1 MTKKRIVK
9 YGGKNMLN
17 YLWSGMIIF
26 SIIIAAFSGG
36 MDAITQSALGSAK
49 EAVELAFSMC
59 GVVAM
64 WMGIMRIAEEAGIIE
79 GLARKMRPVL
89 RFLFPDIPDN
99 HPAQRYIATNMI
111 ANFLG
116 LGWAATPPGLKAMEA
131 LQTLNKDKDRASHAM
146 CMFLIIN
153 ISSVQVIS
161 INIISYRMQYGSINP
176 TEIIGPS
183 ILATAFSTLAAIIYG
198 KLKYRKEY

>member
-1 MTKKRIVK
+1 
-9 YGGKNMLN
+9 MLN

-36 MDAITQSALGSAK
+36 IGAITQSALESSRG
-49 EAVELAFSMC
+49 AVELVFKMS

-64 WMGIMRIAEEAGIIE
+64 WMGIMRIAEKAGIIE
-79 GLARKMRPVL
+79 GLSKKMKPIL
-89 RFLFPDIPDN
+89 NFLFPDIPDN
-99 HPAQRYIATNMI
+99 HPAQKYIATNMI

-131 LQTLNKDKDRASHAM
+131 LQKLNKNKDTASDAM

-161 INIISYRMQYGSINP
+161 INIISYRMAHGSVNP

-183 ILATAFSTLAAIIYG
+183 ILATAFSTLVAVIYG
-198 KLKYRKEY
+198 KLKYGKRS

>member
-1 MTKKRIVK
+1 ME
-9 YGGKNMLN
+9 GKNVLN

-49 EAVELAFSMC
+49 EAVELAFGMS
-59 GVVAM
+59 GIVAM
-64 WMGIMRIAEEAGIIE
+64 WMGIMRIAEKSGIIE
-79 GLARKMRPVL
+79 GLSRRMQPIL
-89 RFLFPDIPDN
+89 RFLFPDVPDG
-99 HPAQRYIATNMI
+99 HPAQKYMATNMI

-116 LGWAATPPGLKAMEA
+116 LGWAATPPGLEAMKE
-131 LQTLNKDKDRASHAM
+131 LQKLNKDKDKASHAM

-161 INIISYRMQYGSINP
+161 INIITYRMKYGSINP

-183 ILATAFSTLAAIIYG
+183 ILATAFSTLVAIIYG
-198 KLKYRKEY
+198 KIKYRKES

>member
-1 MTKKRIVK
+1 
-9 YGGKNMLN
+9 MLN

-36 MDAITQSALGSAK
+36 MDAITQSALQSAR
-49 EAVELAFSMC
+49 EAVELAFGMC

-64 WMGIMRIAEEAGIIE
+64 WMGIMRIAEKSGIIE
-79 GLARKMRPVL
+79 GLSKRMRPIL
-89 RFLFPDIPDN
+89 RFLFPDIPDG
-99 HPAQRYIATNMI
+99 HPAQKYMATNII

-116 LGWAATPPGLKAMEA
+116 LGWAATPPGLKAMEE
-131 LQTLNKDKDRASHAM
+131 LQKLNKNKDIASHAM

-161 INIISYRMQYGSINP
+161 INIITYRMKYGSINP

-183 ILATAFSTLAAIIYG
+183 ILATAFSTLVAIVYG

>member
-1 MTKKRIVK
+1 MED
-9 YGGKNMLN
+9 KNLLN

-26 SIIIAAFSGG
+26 AIIIAAFSGG
-36 MDAITQSALGSAK
+36 VEAITQSALESSR
-49 EAVELAFSMC
+49 EAVELAFKMS

-64 WMGIMRIAEEAGIIE
+64 WTGIMRIAEKAGIIE
-79 GLARKMRPVL
+79 ALARKMQPVL
-89 RFLFPDIPDN
+89 NFLFPDIPDN
-99 HPAQRYIATNMI
+99 HPAQKYIATNMI

-131 LQTLNKDKDRASHAM
+131 LQKLNKHKDIASDAM

-161 INIISYRMQYGSINP
+161 INIISYRMAHGSVNP

-183 ILATAFSTLAAIIYG
+183 ILATAFSTLVAIIYG
-198 KLKYRKEY
+198 KIKYRRRL

>member
-1 MTKKRIVK
+1 
-9 YGGKNMLN
+9 MLN
-17 YLWSGMIIF
+17 YLWSAMIIF
-26 SIIIAAFSGG
+26 SILIAAFSGG
-36 MDAITQSALGSAK
+36 IDAITQSALESAG
-49 EAVELAFSMC
+49 EAVGLAFRMS

-64 WMGIMRIAEEAGIIE
+64 WMGIMRIAEKAGVIE
-79 GLARKMRPVL
+79 GLARKMRPIL
-89 RFLFPDIPDN
+89 RFLFPDIPDD
-99 HPAQRYIATNMI
+99 HPAQKYIATNMI

-116 LGWAATPPGLKAMEA
+116 LGWAATPPGLRAMEE
-131 LQTLNKDKDRASHAM
+131 LQTLNKDKNKASHAM

-161 INIISYRMQYGSINP
+161 INIITYRMQYGSANP

>member
-1 MTKKRIVK
+1 
-9 YGGKNMLN
+9 MLN

-26 SIIIAAFSGG
+26 SILIAAFSGG

-49 EAVELAFSMC
+49 EAVELAFAMC

-64 WMGIMRIAEEAGIIE
+64 WMGIMRIAEKAGIIE
-79 GLARKMRPVL
+79 GLSRRMRPIL
-89 RFLFPDIPDN
+89 RFLFPDVPDG
-99 HPAQRYIATNMI
+99 HPAQKYIATNMI

-116 LGWAATPPGLKAMEA
+116 LGWAATPPGLKAMEE
-131 LQTLNKDKDRASHAM
+131 LQKLNKTKDRASHAM
-146 CMFLIIN
+146 CMFLIVN

-161 INIISYRMQYGSINP
+161 INIITYRMKYGSINP

-183 ILATAFSTLAAIIYG
+183 ILATAFSTLVAIIYG

>member
-1 MTKKRIVK
+1 
-9 YGGKNMLN
+9 MLN
-17 YLWSGMIIF
+17 YLWSAMIIF
-26 SIIIAAFSGG
+26 SIIIAAFNGG
-36 MDAITQSALGSAK
+36 MDAITQSALESAK
-49 EAVELAFSMC
+49 EAVDLAFRMS

-64 WMGIMRIAEEAGIIE
+64 WMGIMRIAEKAGVIG
-79 GLARKMRPVL
+79 GLARRMRPVL

-99 HPAQRYIATNMI
+99 HPAQKYIATNMI

-116 LGWAATPPGLKAMEA
+116 LGWAATPPGLRAMEA
-131 LQTLNKDKDRASHAM
+131 LQTLNKDKGRASHAM

-161 INIISYRMQYGSINP
+161 INIISYRMQYGSVNP

-183 ILATAFSTLAAIIYG
+183 ILATAFSTLVAILYG

>member
-1 MTKKRIVK
+1 
-9 YGGKNMLN
+9 MLN

-36 MDAITQSALGSAK
+36 IDAITQSALESSRG
-49 EAVELAFSMC
+49 AVELAFKMS

-64 WMGIMRIAEEAGIIE
+64 WMGIMRIAEKAGIIE
-79 GLARKMRPVL
+79 GLSKKMKPIL
-89 RFLFPDIPDN
+89 NFLFPDIPDN
-99 HPAQRYIATNMI
+99 HPAQKYIATNMI

-116 LGWAATPPGLKAMEA
+116 LGWAATPPGLKAMEE
-131 LQTLNKDKDRASHAM
+131 LQKLNKNKDTASDAM

-161 INIISYRMQYGSINP
+161 INIISYRMAHGSVNP

-183 ILATAFSTLAAIIYG
+183 ILATAFSTLVAVIYG
-198 KLKYRKEY
+198 KLKYGKRS

>member
-1 MTKKRIVK
+1 
-9 YGGKNMLN
+9 MLN

-26 SIIIAAFSGG
+26 AIIIAAFNGG
-36 MDAITQSALGSAK
+36 MDAITQSALESSRG
-49 EAVELAFSMC
+49 AVELAFGMS

-64 WMGIMRIAEEAGIIE
+64 WMGIMRIAEQAGIIE
-79 GLARKMRPVL
+79 ALSKRMKPIL
-89 RFLFPDIPDN
+89 NFLFPDIPN
-99 HPAQRYIATNMI
+99 GHPAQEYIATNMI

-116 LGWAATPPGLKAMEA
+116 LGWAATPPGLKAMEE
-131 LQTLNKDKDRASHAM
+131 LQKLNKKKDTASHAM

-161 INIISYRMQYGSINP
+161 INIISYRVAHGSLNP

-183 ILATAFSTLAAIIYG
+183 IIATAFSTLVAIIYG
-198 KLKYRKEY
+198 KLRYGKES

>member
-1 MTKKRIVK
+1 
-9 YGGKNMLN
+9 MLN

-26 SIIIAAFSGG
+26 SIIIAAFNGG
-36 MDAITQSALGSAK
+36 IDAVTQSALESAR
-49 EAVELAFSMC
+49 EAVDLAFRMA

-64 WMGIMRIAEEAGIIE
+64 WMGIMRIAEKSGVIE
-79 GLARKMRPVL
+79 GLSRRMRPIL

-99 HPAQRYIATNMI
+99 HPAQKYIATNMI

-131 LQTLNKDKDRASHAM
+131 LQTLNKNKDRASHAM

-161 INIISYRMQYGSINP
+161 INIITYRMQYGSINP

-183 ILATAFSTLAAIIYG
+183 ILATAFSTLAAIVYG

>member
-1 MTKKRIVK
+1 
-9 YGGKNMLN
+9 MLN

-26 SIIIAAFSGG
+26 SIIIAAFNGG
-36 MDAITQSALGSAK
+36 VDAITQSALESSKG
-49 EAVELAFSMC
+49 AVELAFGMT

-64 WMGIMRIAEEAGIIE
+64 WMGIMRIAENAGIIE
-79 GLARKMRPVL
+79 ALSKKMKPIL
-89 RFLFPDIPDN
+89 NFLFPDIPDG
-99 HPAQRYIATNMI
+99 HPAQKYIATNMI

-131 LQTLNKDKDRASHAM
+131 LQKLNKNKDTASDAM

-161 INIISYRMQYGSINP
+161 INIISYRMAHGSANP

-183 ILATAFSTLAAIIYG
+183 ILATVFSTLVAVIYG
-198 KLKYRKEY
+198 KFKYGKRS

>member
-1 MTKKRIVK
+1 
-9 YGGKNMLN
+9 MLN

-26 SIIIAAFSGG
+26 SILIAAFSGG

-49 EAVELAFSMC
+49 EAVELAFGMC

-64 WMGIMRIAEEAGIIE
+64 WMGIMRIAEKAGIIE
-79 GLARKMRPVL
+79 GLSRRMRPVL
-89 RFLFPDIPDN
+89 RFLFPDIPDG
-99 HPAQRYIATNMI
+99 HPAQKYIATNMI

-116 LGWAATPPGLKAMEA
+116 LGWAATPPGLRAMEE
-131 LQTLNKDKDRASHAM
+131 LQKLNKSKDRASHAM
-146 CMFLIIN
+146 CMFLIVN

-161 INIISYRMQYGSINP
+161 INIISYRMKYGSLNP

-183 ILATAFSTLAAIIYG
+183 ILATIFSTVIAIIYG

>member
-1 MTKKRIVK
+1 
-9 YGGKNMLN
+9 
-17 YLWSGMIIF
+17 MIIF
-26 SIIIAAFSGG
+26 SIIIAAFNGG
-36 MDAITQSALGSAK
+36 MDAITQSALESAK
-49 EAVELAFSMC
+49 EAVELAFRMS

-64 WMGIMRIAEEAGIIE
+64 WMGIMRIAEKSGVIE
-79 GLARKMRPVL
+79 GLANKMRPIL
-89 RFLFPDIPDN
+89 RYLFPDVPDN
-99 HPAQRYIATNMI
+99 HPAQKYIATNII

-131 LQTLNKDKDRASHAM
+131 LQTLNKDKARASHAM

-161 INIISYRMQYGSINP
+161 INIISYRMQYGSANP

-183 ILATAFSTLAAIIYG
+183 ILATAVSTLVAIIYG

>member
-1 MTKKRIVK
+1 MEGKIV
-9 YGGKNMLN
+9 LN
-17 YLWSGMIIF
+17 YLWSAMIIF

-36 MDAITQSALGSAK
+36 MDAITQSALESAK
-49 EAVELAFSMC
+49 EAVELALGTC

-64 WMGIMRIAEEAGIIE
+64 WMGIMRIAENAGIIE
-79 GLARKMRPVL
+79 GLSRRMRPIL
-89 RFLFPDIPDN
+89 NFLFPDIPDG
-99 HPAQRYIATNMI
+99 HPAQKYLSTNII

-116 LGWAATPPGLKAMEA
+116 LGWAATPPGLKAMEE
-131 LQTLNKDKDRASHAM
+131 LQKLNKNKDVASHAM
-146 CMFLIIN
+146 CMFLIVN

-161 INIISYRMQYGSINP
+161 INIITYRMKYGSVNP

-183 ILATAFSTLAAIIYG
+183 ILATTISTIVAIIYG